1 MKCFV
6 PVPTKIISHIC
17 SGTVTTPG
25 NNGIKGSK
33 ELREKGRQ
41 VGPEKIGLVGSVGIH
56 LLLNLEYDEMKIDH
70 VPTDSRIQ
78 GSLDKWLCSKGN

>member
-1 MKCFV
+1 MKRFV
-6 PVPTKIISHIC
+6 PVPAKIISHIR
-17 SGTVTTPG
+17 SGTVTTPA
-25 NNGIKGSK
+25 NNGIKGNK

-41 VGPEKIGLVGSVGIH
+41 VWKEEIGLVGSLGIH

-70 VPTDSRIQ
+70 VPMDSRIQ